1 MNSAEASNDLPG
13 NNAVVATFFN
23 ENAVM
28 HDLNRTMRMIDDPTG
43 IGDAWKIIGV
53 GARHGH
59 CDS

>member
-1 MNSAEASNDLPG
+1 
-13 NNAVVATFFN
+13 
-23 ENAVM
+23 M